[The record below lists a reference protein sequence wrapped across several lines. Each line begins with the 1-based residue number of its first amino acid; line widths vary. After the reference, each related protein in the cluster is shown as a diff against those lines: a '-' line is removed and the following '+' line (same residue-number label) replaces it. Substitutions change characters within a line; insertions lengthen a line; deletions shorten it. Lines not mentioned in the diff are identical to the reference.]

1 MRDLDLQLF
10 ATLPVVL
17 AGDNWQL
24 GPVKGMPW
32 YKTLCQ
38 AAVANAPERHGST
51 CPKARGVRVLRAARR
66 LDLVRLMRA
75 RTDPQFIAVQEGM
88 RVRDADGL
96 RRLPAALRALNDILR
111 ENQPRD
117 DGASG
122 WEPEWQFAP
131 VGVLGNAE
139 RDLLNAR
146 QMEAFAKH
154 FDVPLIKWRIP
165 VAFIVKGGADERR
178 VYDELYEHE
187 PGLWGY
193 YVEGAPAY
201 MTETICAPRK
211 LVNGSPVL
219 LRSLVFDAGVVP
231 ENVRRAYAANKFEVV
246 ELDEPPLYVN
256 VIVGGTAAK
265 PRMWHGVPLED
276 LSACIT
282 SLETDE
288 QVVPLS
294 AVRNTEDKIYLTS
307 AYAAQQGFDPTV
319 CPKKRHT
326 LSLAFGI
333 TDFKL
338 QGRTLPRL
346 VLSPGKGRKGP
357 PMRLSKLY
365 VLISRVQTAKGLRM
379 LPGSAGFKH
388 DWKALLERFVHLVP
402 DPDLIMWEGGY
413 DDDGNWEAARAVQA
427 RAAFTT
433 EYERTKKAAKK
444 ATGKASKAGTA
455 TTATAATAATAATTA
470 PPKPPPKGRGKAAT
484 ASGTSSAAA
493 GRAVEE
499 SGKRKRTGG
508 NKP

>member
-1 MRDLDLQLF
+1 
-10 ATLPVVL
+10 
-17 AGDNWQL
+17 
-24 GPVKGMPW
+24 
-32 YKTLCQ
+32 
-38 AAVANAPERHGST
+38 
-51 CPKARGVRVLRAARR
+51 
-66 LDLVRLMRA
+66 
-75 RTDPQFIAVQEGM
+75 
-88 RVRDADGL
+88 
-96 RRLPAALRALNDILR
+96 
-111 ENQPRD
+111 
-117 DGASG
+117 
-122 WEPEWQFAP
+122 
-131 VGVLGNAE
+131 
-139 RDLLNAR
+139 
-146 QMEAFAKH
+146 
-154 FDVPLIKWRIP
+154 
-165 VAFIVKGGADERR
+165 
-178 VYDELYEHE
+178 
-187 PGLWGY
+187 
-193 YVEGAPAY
+193 

-470 PPKPPPKGRGKAAT
+470 PPKPPLKGRGKAAT